1 MDKVITTIP
10 ITPAVRGKAGGVAGD
25 VAASGE
31 VVDVAEEATMVVIDT
46 IKENLA
52 VSLHKEGEHQM
63 LLKSSK

>member
-25 VAASGE
+25 AAASVE
-31 VVDVAEEATMVVIDT
+31 DEDVEEATMVVIDT

-52 VSLHKEGEHQM
+52 VSLHKEGEH
-63 LLKSSK
+63 